1 MTERAKRLG
10 AGTFVT
16 IEGAEGAGKTVQ
28 ALRLARELTGRGL
41 EVVLTREPGGTSLG
55 ERLRTVVLAPGDRAI
70 APRADA
76 LLFNAAR
83 AQLVTE
89 VIQPALA
96 AGQVVISARYSDST
110 VAYQGYGAG
119 VPIDELRNLAAIATT
134 GLVPDVT
141 ILLDV
146 DPEIGL
152 ARKQPADRTRFE
164 QDFDLPFHQRV
175 RAGFLSIANGEPGR
189 IRVIDANR
197 DENAVFADVVKAA
210 DAALPRA
217 TMSADDGSPSP

>member
-1 MTERAKRLG
+1 M
-10 AGTFVT
+10 T
-16 IEGAEGAGKTVQ
+16 IEGSEGAGKTVQ
-28 ALRLARELTGRGL
+28 ALRLARELTERGL
-41 EVVLTREPGGTSLG
+41 GVVLTREPGGTFLG
-55 ERLRTVVLAPGDRAI
+55 EQLRTVILARAGGAI

-89 VIQPALA
+89 VIKPALA
-96 AGQVVISARYSDST
+96 AGQVVISARYADST

-119 VPIDELRNLAAIATT
+119 VPIDEIRALSGIATG

-152 ARKQPADRTRFE
+152 ARKVPAERTRFE
-164 QDFDLPFHQRV
+164 HDFDLAFHQRV
-175 RAGFLSIANGEPGR
+175 RAGFLSIARAEPER
-189 IRVIDANR
+189 VRVIDANR
-197 DENAVFADVVKAA
+197 DVDSVFSDVLAA
-210 DAALPRA
+210 AHAALPA
-217 TMSADDGSPSP
+217 SPTHAGALSPDT